1 MADNFRLDELLDRL
15 HATQKD
21 LEQEF
26 DRLLRRR
33 RKEFK
38 YQLRRGRVVFEKN
51 MRRLQR
57 QYRTGL
63 WQYLTQA
70 NLLTVLTAPI
80 IYAMVVPLMLV
91 DVTFTFYQHIC
102 FRVYRIPRV
111 RRRDHVVI
119 DRHHLAYLNAVEK
132 LNCVYCGYGNG
143 VIAYAREITARTEQ
157 YWCPIRHARR
167 TPDPHHRVERFI
179 DYGDAEGWREKL
191 PVLRE
196 DWEQADGAGKTS
208 SD

>member
-1 MADNFRLDELLDRL
+1 MADHNRLDDLIDRL
-15 HATQKD
+15 HAIQRE

-26 DRLLRRR
+26 DRLLTEKRA
-33 RKEFK
+33 EFS

-51 MRRLQR
+51 IRRLQR
-57 QYRTGL
+57 QQRTGL

-70 NLLTVLTAPI
+70 SLLTVLTAPI
-80 IYAMVVPLMLV
+80 IYAMVIPIAIV
-91 DVTFTFYQHIC
+91 DLTFTLYQQIC
-102 FRVYRIPRV
+102 FRVYRIPLV
-111 RRRDHVVI
+111 RRRDHIVI
-119 DRHHLAYLNAVEK
+119 DRHHLPYLNAIEK

-167 TPDPHHRVERFI
+167 SADPHRRMEKFL

-191 PVLRE
+191 PRLRK
-196 DWEQADGAGKTS
+196 DWEAR
-208 SD
+208 